1 MTRKA
6 DIVIPVY
13 RGVEVTR
20 DCIESV
26 FERTGDALGQV
37 ILVDDQ
43 SPEAQMQ
50 PMLQTFQRDHPE
62 TVLLQNEKNL
72 GFVSSANRGMAL
84 RKRDVV
90 LLNSDTIVTS
100 GWLTEM
106 LRVAYSSDRVASV
119 VPLSNNGA
127 LCSVPL
133 YCQSNAMEDLRGHD
147 LRLHRLPESTI
158 VPTGVGFCL
167 LLKDIVLNM
176 VGLFDPAFGR
186 GYNEENDWA
195 MRAQTLGLVSLR
207 ANRALVYH
215 LGSVSFGLE
224 RDELDRR
231 TGKLLLQRYPYYLS
245 EVNAFS
251 ATPESRVAAH
261 YVQRRLARL
270 SAIINIEHLKGLKIN
285 GTGVY
290 ALELATN
297 LKRHTDINVSVC
309 GASENQ
315 TLALFELGIPT
326 LPIKQLES
334 QQVFHHPSQ
343 IFEPQ
348 ILDSFLTA
356 SGHTVITFQDLITF
370 RTPSPFSSFE
380 EFERYGAISF
390 AALHS
395 AQAVIAIS
403 EHNRQ
408 EIIRDFHVP
417 PERVHTI
424 YLGIASSV
432 FERKD
437 PAKNSQRLAFHGI
450 TGPYFLYL
458 GSDYA
463 HKNVKL
469 LLAAYAMFRHRF
481 TGGQEIPR
489 LVLAGSRTRSLG
501 SMYDRDDNAWPPGVI
516 YLGTVDEQDVPILY
530 QGAISL
536 IFPSAYEGFGL
547 PILEA
552 MAAGTPVICSH
563 LSSLP
568 EVAGEGALYIEKFSA
583 DEIAHHMLTIESSS
597 SVRRRLIE
605 AGRAQIK
612 KFSWAETAR
621 KTAELYEDVVNQPS
635 VSSLFQRRMF
645 TNLVKQASLLPKHQR
660 TL

>member
-1 MTRKA
+1 MTPKA

-13 RGVEVTR
+13 RGVEMTR

-26 FERTGDALGQV
+26 FEHTGHALGQV

-43 SPEAQMQ
+43 SPEAKMR
-50 PMLQTFQRDHPE
+50 PMLLEFQRAHPE

-72 GFVSSANRGMAL
+72 GFVSSANRGMSL

-90 LLNSDTIVTS
+90 LLNSDTIVTP
-100 GWLTEM
+100 GWLAEM

-127 LCSVPL
+127 ICSVPL
-133 YCQSNAMEDLRGHD
+133 YCRSNEMTDLQGHD
-147 LRLHRLPESTI
+147 LQLHRLPESTT

-167 LLKDIVLNM
+167 LVKDIVLNM

-215 LGSVSFGLE
+215 LGSVSFGQE
-224 RDELDRR
+224 REELDRQ
-231 TGKLLLQRYPYYLS
+231 TGKLLLQRYPYYLA

-251 ATPESRVAAH
+251 ATPESRVSAH

-270 SAIINIEHLKGLKIN
+270 SATINIEHLKGMKVN

-290 ALELATN
+290 ALELTTN
-297 LKRHTDINVSVC
+297 LKKHTEINVSVC
-309 GASENQ
+309 GASGKQ
-315 TLALFELGIPT
+315 AVALSELGIPT
-326 LPIKQLES
+326 LPIKQLED

-348 ILDSFLTA
+348 TLDSFLTA
-356 SGHTVITFQDLITF
+356 SGHTVITFQDLISF
-370 RTPSPFSSFE
+370 RTPSPFSSFD

-390 AALHS
+390 AVLHS
-395 AQAVIAIS
+395 AQAIIAIS

-408 EIIRDFHVP
+408 EIIREFHVP

-424 YLGIASSV
+424 YLGVDSSV
-432 FERKD
+432 FKRKD
-437 PAKNSQRLAFHGI
+437 PATNRARLTFHGI

-481 TGGQEIPR
+481 GGGQDLPR

-536 IFPSAYEGFGL
+536 VFPTAYEGFGI

-552 MAAGTPVICSH
+552 MAAGTPVICSR
-563 LSSLP
+563 LTSLP
-568 EVAGEGALYIEKFSA
+568 EVAGEAALYIERFSA
-583 DEIAHHMLTIESSS
+583 DEIAHHMLTIESSAP
-597 SVRRRLIE
+597 VRTRLIE
-605 AGRAQIK
+605 AGSAQVK
-612 KFSWAETAR
+612 KFTWEETAR
-621 KTAELYEDVVNQPS
+621 KTAALYEEVVNRPS

-645 TNLVKQASLLPKHQR
+645 TNLVKRASLLPKH
-660 TL
+660 